1 MWNVSVVTLNNKLNR
16 IRNQITELQAKEKII
31 AEQKQEAEDAEVMKI
46 IRKHRI
52 SAEELQ
58 LFNKLKEDEMLHLL
72 KKREQENEQ
81 EQMKEEKPVN
91 EELTN

>member
-52 SAEELQ
+52 SAEEL
-58 LFNKLKEDEMLHLL
+58 FNKLKEDEMLHLL